1 MDENIQLEKQLR
13 FSDLLIEPALQTAY
27 LKGEDLKLTSAE
39 FGLLMLFAKNNG
51 KVLSREYIIHHMPG
65 ISGHSHQRSVDVLVS
80 KLRNKLKIS
89 EKEEYFIKTVYS
101 IGYIFDTGKSH
112 GF

>member
-1 MDENIQLEKQLR
+1 
-13 FSDLLIEPALQTAY
+13 
-27 LKGEDLKLTSAE
+27 
-39 FGLLMLFAKNNG
+39 
-51 KVLSREYIIHHMPG
+51 MPG